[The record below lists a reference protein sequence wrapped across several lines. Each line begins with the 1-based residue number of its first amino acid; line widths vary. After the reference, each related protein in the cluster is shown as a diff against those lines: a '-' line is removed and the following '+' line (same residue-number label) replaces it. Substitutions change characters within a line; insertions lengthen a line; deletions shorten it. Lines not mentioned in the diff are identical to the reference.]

1 MPKKPS
7 KKQTAKKRTA
17 PATRSSNNSAARNHH
32 SNHVFHGGVYTTPR
46 GNVTLMVP
54 AFWSLRQTNDD
65 LELDSPTNNTSLVV
79 TAFKRNPGAPPLD
92 SREYM
97 ERFLQT
103 AATNGRRAL
112 EVSSKARTVA
122 RFKDAE
128 KASWQ
133 VEFFTDGQTLLLAT
147 LNTSEAPRSPEA
159 RTGAA
164 VLASIK
170 LRKK

>member
-1 MPKKPS
+1 MPKKSP
-7 KKQTAKKRTA
+7 KKQTAKKRITSRTGISK
-17 PATRSSNNSAARNHH
+17 PSAGSNHH
-32 SNHVFHGGVYTTPR
+32 SNHALHGGVYTTPR
-46 GNVTLMVP
+46 GNVTLLVP

-97 ERFLQT
+97 GRFLQT
-103 AATNGRRAL
+103 APANGRRSTD
-112 EVSSKARTVA
+112 VSSKARTVA
-122 RFKDAE
+122 RFKDAD

-147 LNTSEAPRSPEA
+147 LNTTEAPRSPEA